1 MKYFIIAGEAS
12 GDLHGSNLIKAL
24 KKQDSAAEIVCWGG
38 DLMESAGGRLLQHYR
53 EISFMGFLEVVLH
66 LRTILR
72 AMADCKR
79 QIKMEKPDKLILI
92 DYPGFNFRIAEWAKK
107 EGFEVNFYISPQL
120 WAWKEGRIKKV
131 KRDIDKMFV
140 ILPFE
145 KDFYKKHNYEV
156 EFVGHPLLDV
166 TENYVENVNFKQEN
180 QLDDRP
186 IIALLPGSRKQE
198 IQNML
203 AIMLTM
209 VSKFSDYQFIIAA
222 APAQSLDFYQNIIQ
236 ATQNQTVKVIQ
247 NQTYD
252 ILHNAH
258 AALVTSGTA
267 TLETAL
273 FNVPQVVCYKGSA
286 ISFAIAKR
294 LVNIKYI
301 SLVNLIMD
309 KSLVKELI
317 QNELTINNLE
327 FELNKILDTKNREI
341 LFSEYEL
348 LKQKLG
354 GEGASERTA
363 KFIVQSSTTL
373 QSGVKKY

>member
-24 KKQDSAAEIVCWGG
+24 KRKDATTEIVCWGG
-38 DLMESAGGRLLQHYR
+38 DLMENAGGRLLQHYR
-53 EISFMGFLEVVLH
+53 DISFMGFIEVIFH

-72 AMADCKR
+72 AISNCKK
-79 QIKMEKPDKLILI
+79 QIEVEKPDALILI

-107 EGFEVNFYISPQL
+107 KEIVVNYYISPQL
-120 WAWKEGRIKKV
+120 WAWKENRIKKV

-145 KDFYKKHNYEV
+145 KDFYKKYDYEV

-166 TENYVENVNFKQEN
+166 TENYVENMNFKKQY
-180 QLDDRP
+180 QLDNRP

-203 AIMLTM
+203 AIMLTL
-209 VSKFSDYQFIIAA
+209 VNKFPLYQFIIAA
-222 APAQSLDFYQNIIQ
+222 APAQSLDFYQNIILPLQ
-236 ATQNQTVKVIQ
+236 RKSVKVIQ

-252 ILHNAH
+252 ILNNAH

-273 FNVPQVVCYKGSA
+273 FNVPQVVCYKGSS

-294 LVNIKYI
+294 LVKIKYI
-301 SLVNLIMD
+301 SLVNLIID
-309 KSLVKELI
+309 KPLVKELI
-317 QNELTINNLE
+317 QNELTVNNLE
-327 FELNKILDTKNREI
+327 NEFIKILDDKNRSV
-341 LFSEYEL
+341 LFSEYKL

-354 GEGASERTA
+354 GEGASDRTA
-363 KFIVQSSTTL
+363 ELIMR
-373 QSGVKKY
+373 

>member
-53 EISFMGFLEVVLH
+53 EISFMGFLEVL
-66 LRTILR
+66 LNLKTILR
-72 AMADCKR
+72 AMTDCKR
-79 QIKMEKPDKLILI
+79 QIEMEKPDKLILI
-92 DYPGFNFRIAEWAKK
+92 DYPGFNFRIAKWAKK
-107 EGFEVNFYISPQL
+107 QGFEVNFYISPQL

-145 KDFYKKHNYEV
+145 KDFYKKHNYKV

-166 TENYVENVNFKQEN
+166 TENYVETQDFKQQN

-198 IQNML
+198 IQNIL

-209 VSKFSDYQFIIAA
+209 VAKFPDYQFVIAA

-236 ATQNQTVKVIQ
+236 TTQNQTIKVIQ

-252 ILHNAH
+252 ILNHAF

-267 TLETAL
+267 TLEAAL
-273 FNVPQVVCYKGSA
+273 FNVPQVVCYKGSS

-294 LVNIKYI
+294 LVRIKYI

-309 KSLVKELI
+309 KPLVKELI
-317 QNELTINNLE
+317 QNELTVNNLE
-327 FELNKILDTKNREI
+327 IELNKILAKKNREI
-341 LFSEYEL
+341 LLSEYKL

-354 GEGASERTA
+354 GEGASERMA
-363 KFIVQSSTTL
+363 KLIV
-373 QSGVKKY
+373 

>member
-1 MKYFIIAGEAS
+1 MKYFIVAGEAS
-12 GDLHGSNLIKAL
+12 GDLHGSNLIKTL
-24 KKQDSAAEIVCWGG
+24 KRKDPKAEIVCWGG
-38 DLMESAGGRLLQHYR
+38 DLMENAGGRLLQHYR
-53 EISFMGFLEVVLH
+53 DISFMGFLEVIKH
-66 LRTILR
+66 LRTILN
-72 AMADCKR
+72 AISKCKK
-79 QIKMEKPDKLILI
+79 QIEAEKPDALILI
-92 DYPGFNFRIAEWAKK
+92 DYPGFNFRIAQWAKK
-107 EGFEVNFYISPQL
+107 KGIKVNYYISPQL
-120 WAWKEGRIKKV
+120 WAWKENRIKKV

-166 TENYVENVNFKQEN
+166 TENYIENLDFRKQNE
-180 QLDDRP
+180 LDERP

-203 AIMLTM
+203 AIMLTL
-209 VSKFSDYQFIIAA
+209 VEKFPAYQFIIAA
-222 APAQSLDFYQNIIQ
+222 APAQSLDFYQNIILPSQ
-236 ATQNQTVKVIQ
+236 KASVKVIQ
-247 NQTYD
+247 NETYD
-252 ILHNAH
+252 ILNNAH

-273 FNVPQVVCYKGSA
+273 FNVPQVVCYKGNS

-294 LVNIKYI
+294 LVKIKYI

-309 KSLVKELI
+309 KPLVKELI

-327 FELNKILDTKNREI
+327 SEFIKILDNKNRDV

-354 GEGASERTA
+354 GKGASDRTA
-363 KFIVQSSTTL
+363 ELILDVNK
-373 QSGVKKY
+373 

>member
-24 KKQDSAAEIVCWGG
+24 KEQDSEAEIVCWGG

-53 EISFMGFLEVVLH
+53 EISFMGFLEVVLN

-72 AMADCKR
+72 AMANCKR
-79 QIKMEKPDKLILI
+79 QIELEKPDKLILI

-107 EGFEVNFYISPQL
+107 KELEVNYYISPQL
-120 WAWKEGRIKKV
+120 WAWKENRIKKV

-145 KDFYKKHNYEV
+145 KDFYKKHDYQV

-166 TENYVENVNFKQEN
+166 TENYIENPVFKQEY
-180 QLDDRP
+180 QLDERP

-203 AIMLTM
+203 AVMLAM
-209 VSKFSDYQFIIAA
+209 VKKFPDYQFIIAA
-222 APAQSLDFYQNIIQ
+222 APAQSLDFYQDIIQ
-236 ATQNQTVKVIQ
+236 TIPNESVTIIQ

-252 ILHNAH
+252 ILNHAF

-273 FNVPQVVCYKGSA
+273 FNVPQVVCYKGGA

-294 LVNIKYI
+294 LVKIKYI

-309 KSLVKELI
+309 KPLVKELI

-327 FELNKILDTKNREI
+327 LELNKILDKKNREI

-363 KFIVQSSTTL
+363 KFIVT
-373 QSGVKKY
+373 

>member
-24 KKQDSAAEIVCWGG
+24 KRKDATAEIVCWGG
-38 DLMESAGGRLLQHYR
+38 DLMENAGGRLLQHYR
-53 EISFMGFLEVVLH
+53 DISFMGFIEVIFH

-72 AMADCKR
+72 AISNCKK
-79 QIKMEKPDKLILI
+79 QIEAEKPDALILI

-107 EGFEVNFYISPQL
+107 REIIVNYYISPQL
-120 WAWKEGRIKKV
+120 WAWKENRIKKV

-145 KDFYKKHNYEV
+145 KDFYKKHDYEV

-166 TENYVENVNFKQEN
+166 TENYIENMSFKKQYK
-180 QLDDRP
+180 LDDRP

-203 AIMLTM
+203 AIMLTL
-209 VSKFSDYQFIIAA
+209 VNKFPLYQFIIAA
-222 APAQSLDFYQNIIQ
+222 APAQSLDFYQNIILPSQ
-236 ATQNQTVKVIQ
+236 RKSVKVIQ

-252 ILHNAH
+252 ILNHAH

-273 FNVPQVVCYKGSA
+273 FNVPQVVCYKGSS

-294 LVNIKYI
+294 LVKIKYI
-301 SLVNLIMD
+301 SLVNLIID
-309 KSLVKELI
+309 KPLVKELI
-317 QNELTINNLE
+317 QNELTVNNLE
-327 FELNKILDTKNREI
+327 NEFIKILDDKNRKV
-341 LFSEYEL
+341 LFSEYKL

-354 GEGASERTA
+354 GEGASDRTA
-363 KFIVQSSTTL
+363 ELIMM
-373 QSGVKKY
+373 

>member
-1 MKYFIIAGEAS
+1 
-12 GDLHGSNLIKAL
+12 LIKAL

-53 EISFMGFLEVVLH
+53 EISFMGFLEVL
-66 LRTILR
+66 LNLKTILR
-72 AMADCKR
+72 AMTDCKR
-79 QIKMEKPDKLILI
+79 QIEMEKPDKLILI
-92 DYPGFNFRIAEWAKK
+92 DYPGFNFRIAKWAKK
-107 EGFEVNFYISPQL
+107 QGFEVNFYISPQL

-145 KDFYKKHNYEV
+145 KDFYKKHNYKV

-166 TENYVENVNFKQEN
+166 TENYVETQDFKQQN

-198 IQNML
+198 IQNIL

-209 VSKFSDYQFIIAA
+209 VAKFPDYQFVIAA

-236 ATQNQTVKVIQ
+236 TTQNQTIKVIQ

-252 ILHNAH
+252 ILNHAF

-267 TLETAL
+267 TLEAAL
-273 FNVPQVVCYKGSA
+273 FNVPQVVCYKGSS

-294 LVNIKYI
+294 LVRIKYI

-309 KSLVKELI
+309 KPLVKELI
-317 QNELTINNLE
+317 QNELTVNNLE
-327 FELNKILDTKNREI
+327 IELNKILAKKNREI
-341 LFSEYEL
+341 LLSEYKL

-354 GEGASERTA
+354 GEGASERMA
-363 KFIVQSSTTL
+363 KLIV
-373 QSGVKKY
+373 